1 MSAEI
6 RSCEDALRF
15 LALYLDRELEGSLEK
30 ELEHHLSTCL
40 SCYSRAEFER
50 RLKGQLATLHEEPV
64 SPGLTERVRRLMRE
78 LTIAG
83 DATPP
88 ARLP

>member
-15 LALYLDRELEGSLEK
+15 LALYLDRELDGSLET
-30 ELEHHLSTCL
+30 EIEHHLSTCL

-50 RLKGQLATLHEEPV
+50 RLKAQVATLREEPV
-64 SPGLTERVRRLMRE
+64 SAVLAERVRL
-78 LTIAG
+78 L
-83 DATPP
+83 
-88 ARLP
+88 LK